1 MKRVRLAYLTGVLTV
16 LISMLG
22 APALAVADTIISTA
36 PSNTAENYLDPHSA
50 VELNRDQQAVM
61 PNFIKVF
68 LNYGDDAFVLN
79 MGAIILVVMGI
90 VLLFLACWGYKRPVK
105 R

>member
-1 MKRVRLAYLTGVLTV
+1 MKRVRLAYLTGALTV

-36 PSNTAENYLDPHSA
+36 PSNTAESYLDPHSA

-61 PNFIKVF
+61 PNFVKEF
-68 LNYGDDAFVLN
+68 LDYGDDVFVLN

-105 R
+105 Q

>member
-1 MKRVRLAYLTGVLTV
+1 
-16 LISMLG
+16 
-22 APALAVADTIISTA
+22 
-36 PSNTAENYLDPHSA
+36 
-50 VELNRDQQAVM
+50 M
-61 PNFIKVF
+61 PNYIKEF
-68 LNYGDDAFVLN
+68 LNYGDDVFVLN

>member
-1 MKRVRLAYLTGVLTV
+1 MKRVRLAYLTGALTV

-50 VELNRDQQAVM
+50 VELNRDQQAIM
-61 PNFIKVF
+61 PNFIKEF
-68 LNYGDDAFVLN
+68 LNYGDDA
-79 MGAIILVVMGI
+79 AIILVVMGI

>member
-1 MKRVRLAYLTGVLTV
+1 MKRVRLAYLTGALTV

-22 APALAVADTIISTA
+22 APALAVADTIISTI
-36 PSNTAENYLDPHSA
+36 PSNTVENYLDPHSA

-61 PNFIKVF
+61 PNFIKEF
-68 LNYGDDAFVLN
+68 LKYGDDVLVLN

-105 R
+105 Q

>member
-1 MKRVRLAYLTGVLTV
+1 MKRVRLAYLTGALTV

-22 APALAVADTIISTA
+22 APALAVADTIISTV
-36 PSNTAENYLDPHSA
+36 PSNTTENYLDPHSA

-61 PNFIKVF
+61 PNFVKEF
-68 LNYGDDAFVLN
+68 LNCGDDVFVLN